1 MISRQ
6 GHVQIKEKK
15 TTLDLK
21 KNLNSSNHREG
32 NQQLKLLPITD
43 IDVGLVNAW
52 EFVFG
57 GQKYDFLILKII
69 FSSTKNKLSDVSKEQ
84 DLDISNG
91 QEFELLTY

>member
-43 IDVGLVNAW
+43 IDVGLVNA
-52 EFVFG
+52 
-57 GQKYDFLILKII
+57 
-69 FSSTKNKLSDVSKEQ
+69 
-84 DLDISNG
+84 
-91 QEFELLTY
+91 